1 MMPAISRDSLM
12 PLEVYA
18 RSRQDFRAKVLAHK
32 KHRTVALGRNVT
44 LIFEDELTI
53 RYQIQE
59 MLRIEKIFEEDGIE
73 GELSAYNPLVPTGTN
88 WKATMLVEYPDM
100 EERKQML
107 AQLIGVENHVWV
119 RVEGFDKVFAIADE
133 DLERSNEEKT
143 ASVHFLR
150 FELTGEMRAAL
161 RAGMGLAMGIDH
173 RNYTVTVAI
182 TDPQTK
188 ASLVSDFQEH

>member
-1 MMPAISRDSLM
+1 M

-18 RSRQDFRAKVLAHK
+18 RNRKDFRAKVIAHK
-32 KHRTVALGRNVT
+32 KHRSVRLGPNVT

-88 WKATMLVEYPDM
+88 WKATMLVEYPDVD
-100 EERKQML
+100 ERKRML
-107 AQLIGVENHVWV
+107 AKLIGIENRVWV
-119 RVEGFDKVFAIADE
+119 RVEGFDKAYAIADE

-150 FELTGEMRAAL
+150 FELTADMRGAMRAGL
-161 RAGMGLAMGIDH
+161 GLAMGIDH
-173 RNYTVTVAI
+173 RNYSVTVAI

-188 ASLVSDFQEH
+188 ASLVSDLQEH